1 MKKIL
6 LPVPALCAGVLLCL
20 SLRGEAPSR
29 LTTDLAEHT
38 DRVWIGGY
46 PSQVT
51 LEQADKIVEPARFV
65 TIGSRRPSFGWQV
78 NDSRSDV
85 MQTACRILL
94 ASSPGTLAT
103 DSADLWDSGVIP
115 GDRSVAVSYA
125 GKTLEPGK
133 IYYWKVMTFNNG
145 DPQPW
150 SAVKA
155 FRTADSLTE
164 YATPAY
170 PLEKTDNGLPKTT
183 QKLSDRL
190 VFADFGYDAFGQ
202 LRLTLCSH
210 AGGDTVTVRLGE
222 CLKDGRI
229 DPAPGGSRRFLSQR
243 LALLPGIRTYTVKI
257 PADARNTGP
266 QAVRMPDYIGE
277 VYPFR
282 YCEIEGD
289 AIGNGT
295 GIISRQVVNYP
306 FDDLAAEFASSDT
319 TLNQVWELCKYSI
332 KATSFAG
339 LYVDGDRERIPYEA
353 DALINQLS
361 HYCVDREYTMA
372 RRSHEY
378 LLGNATWPTEWI
390 LQSVLIAWYDY
401 LYTGDLR
408 AVKTHYETLKNKT
421 LTALSGTDGFVSL
434 TPEKLT
440 PELYASINLRGQT
453 LKNIVDWPHTGIL
466 GLGKAEGGETDGF
479 VFRDVNTVVNAYH
492 YCALELMARMAGA
505 AGESEDSAAYAR
517 AAGRL
522 ADNFNKQLFNKKTG
536 AYRDGI
542 GTDHCSLHAN
552 MFPLCFGLADAK
564 RAQSVADFVK
574 TRGMACSVY
583 GSQFLMDALYEAGE
597 ADYALQLLTSDAE
610 RSWYNMIRVGSTISL
625 EAWDDKYKPN
635 QDWNHAWGAA
645 PANIVPRRLMGV
657 VPTEPGF
664 SRIEIRPQP
673 AGLEKAS
680 LRMPTIRG
688 DVETAFENT
697 PGRFTL
703 TTVVPA
709 NVKADVYLPL
719 PAGTKNYDV
728 TVNGQPA
735 GQTVREGNFIK
746 IADQGSG
753 KNAYILNT
761 K

>member
-6 LPVPALCAGVLLCL
+6 LPVSALCAGVLLCL

-115 GDRSVAVSYA
+115 GDRSVAVPYA
-125 GKTLEPGK
+125 GKALEPGK

-522 ADNFNKQLFNKKTG
+522 ADNFNKQLFNNRRLPRRHRHRPLLAARQHVPALLRTRRRKTDAG
-536 AYRDGI
+536 RCGFRQDAGHGLQRLRLAIPDG
-542 GTDHCSLHAN
+542 CAVRSRRSRL
-552 MFPLCFGLADAK
+552 
-564 RAQSVADFVK
+564 RAATAHVGCR
-574 TRGMACSVY
+574 T
-583 GSQFLMDALYEAGE
+583 
-597 ADYALQLLTSDAE
+597 QLVQHD
-610 RSWYNMIRVGSTISL
+610 
-625 EAWDDKYKPN
+625 
-635 QDWNHAWGAA
+635 
-645 PANIVPRRLMGV
+645 PRRLDHFAGSLGRQIQ
-657 VPTEPGF
+657 TEPGLEPRLGRGPGQHRPAQADGCRTDRTGF
-664 SRIEIRPQP
+664 FAHRNPPAAGRTRKGLAADAHDTGRRGNGVRKHARPFHADDRRTGQRESRR
-673 AGLEKAS
+673 
-680 LRMPTIRG
+680 
-688 DVETAFENT
+688 
-697 PGRFTL
+697 
-703 TTVVPA
+703 
-709 NVKADVYLPL
+709 L
-719 PAGTKNYDV
+719 PAAARRNQKLRRDRQRAACRTDRPRRKFYKD
-728 TVNGQPA
+728 
-735 GQTVREGNFIK
+735 R
-746 IADQGSG
+746 GSG
-753 KNAYILNT
+753 FRKKRIYSEH
-761 K
+761 

>member
-6 LPVPALCAGVLLCL
+6 LPVPALCVGVLLCL

-115 GDRSVAVSYA
+115 GDRSVAVPYA
-125 GKTLEPGK
+125 GKALEPGK

-145 DPQPW
+145 NPQPW

-361 HYCVDREYTMA
+361 HYCVDREY
-372 RRSHEY
+372 
-378 LLGNATWPTEWI
+378 
-390 LQSVLIAWYDY
+390 
-401 LYTGDLR
+401 
-408 AVKTHYETLKNKT
+408 
-421 LTALSGTDGFVSL
+421 SGT
-434 TPEKLT
+434 P
-440 PELYASINLRGQT
+440 
-453 LKNIVDWPHTGIL
+453 L
-466 GLGKAEGGETDGF
+466 G
-479 VFRDVNTVVNAYH
+479 RPN
-492 YCALELMARMAGA
+492 
-505 AGESEDSAAYAR
+505 
-517 AAGRL
+517 
-522 ADNFNKQLFNKKTG
+522 
-536 AYRDGI
+536 
-542 GTDHCSLHAN
+542 
-552 MFPLCFGLADAK
+552 
-564 RAQSVADFVK
+564 
-574 TRGMACSVY
+574 
-583 GSQFLMDALYEAGE
+583 GSCN
-597 ADYALQLLTSDAE
+597 
-610 RSWYNMIRVGSTISL
+610 RC
-625 EAWDDKYKPN
+625 
-635 QDWNHAWGAA
+635 
-645 PANIVPRRLMGV
+645 
-657 VPTEPGF
+657 
-664 SRIEIRPQP
+664 
-673 AGLEKAS
+673 
-680 LRMPTIRG
+680 
-688 DVETAFENT
+688 
-697 PGRFTL
+697 
-703 TTVVPA
+703 
-709 NVKADVYLPL
+709 
-719 PAGTKNYDV
+719 
-728 TVNGQPA
+728 
-735 GQTVREGNFIK
+735 
-746 IADQGSG
+746 
-753 KNAYILNT
+753 
-761 K
+761 

>member
-1 MKKIL
+1 M
-6 LPVPALCAGVLLCL
+6 PVPALCVGVLLCL

-115 GDRSVAVSYA
+115 ERPQRSRPVCRQGTGARQNLL
-125 GKTLEPGK
+125 LESDDFQQRQIRSRGR
-133 IYYWKVMTFNNG
+133 
-145 DPQPW
+145 
-150 SAVKA
+150 AVKA

-183 QKLSDRL
+183 RKLSDRL

-440 PELYASINLRGQT
+440 PELYASINLRE
-453 LKNIVDWPHTGIL
+453 NVSSTGRTR
-466 GLGKAEGGETDGF
+466 GSWDSARRKGSEEKPT
-479 VFRDVNTVVNAYH
+479 VSVSRDVNTVVNAYH

-505 AGESEDSAAYAR
+505 AGESEDS
-517 AAGRL
+517 
-522 ADNFNKQLFNKKTG
+522 
-536 AYRDGI
+536 
-542 GTDHCSLHAN
+542 
-552 MFPLCFGLADAK
+552 
-564 RAQSVADFVK
+564 
-574 TRGMACSVY
+574 
-583 GSQFLMDALYEAGE
+583 
-597 ADYALQLLTSDAE
+597 
-610 RSWYNMIRVGSTISL
+610 
-625 EAWDDKYKPN
+625 
-635 QDWNHAWGAA
+635 
-645 PANIVPRRLMGV
+645 RR
-657 VPTEPGF
+657 
-664 SRIEIRPQP
+664 IRP
-673 AGLEKAS
+673 G
-680 LRMPTIRG
+680 
-688 DVETAFENT
+688 
-697 PGRFTL
+697 GRPSGGQFQQ
-703 TTVVPA
+703 TTV
-709 NVKADVYLPL
+709 
-719 PAGTKNYDV
+719 
-728 TVNGQPA
+728 Q
-735 GQTVREGNFIK
+735 
-746 IADQGSG
+746 
-753 KNAYILNT
+753 
-761 K
+761 

>member
-6 LPVPALCAGVLLCL
+6 LPVPALCVGVLLCL

-115 GDRSVAVSYA
+115 GDRSVAVPYA
-125 GKTLEPGK
+125 GKALEPGK

-145 DPQPW
+145 NPQPW

-552 MFPLCFGLADAK
+552 MFPLCFGLADVK

-583 GSQFLMDALYEAGE
+583 GSQFLMDGLYEAGE
-597 ADYALQLLTSDAE
+597 ADYALATAHVGRRTQLVQHD
-610 RSWYNMIRVGSTISL
+610 
-625 EAWDDKYKPN
+625 
-635 QDWNHAWGAA
+635 
-645 PANIVPRRLMGV
+645 PRRLDHFAGSLGRQIQ
-657 VPTEPGF
+657 TE
-664 SRIEIRPQP
+664 S
-673 AGLEKAS
+673 GLEPRLGRGPSQHHPAQADGRRTDRTGFFAHRNPPAAGRTRKS
-680 LRMPTIRG
+680 LAADTHDTGRRG
-688 DVETAFENT
+688 NGVRKHARPFH
-697 PGRFTL
+697 
-703 TTVVPA
+703 
-709 NVKADVYLPL
+709 ADDRRTGQRESRCL
-719 PAGTKNYDV
+719 PAAARRHQKLRRDR
-728 TVNGQPA
+728 Q
-735 GQTVREGNFIK
+735 REACRTDRPRRKFYK
-746 IADQGSG
+746 DRGSG
-753 KNAYILNT
+753 FRKKRIYSEH
-761 K
+761 